1 MNWYEFA
8 SQAIDKVEE
17 LFEIKDPKDKS
28 SRFIQYIHKN
38 GCGDP
43 CGDCLRNDARL
54 FERNDPNLP
63 KVGRENHFGCHCEYR
78 DVPSKKVGTI
88 SQMGLNAPDVYLKA
102 YGQLPDYYI
111 TKQVAREQYGWND
124 RRNTVAGKAPGKM
137 IGGEIYTNKQF
148 LLPIKDGRIWYECD
162 VDYTSGGR
170 SAKRLFYSNDGLM
183 FYSDDHGTRSFYF
196 IE

>member
-17 LFEIKDPKDKS
+17 LFEIKDPKDKR

-43 CGDCLRNDARL
+43 
-54 FERNDPNLP
+54 
-63 KVGRENHFGCHCEYR
+63 
-78 DVPSKKVGTI
+78 
-88 SQMGLNAPDVYLKA
+88 
-102 YGQLPDYYI
+102 
-111 TKQVAREQYGWND
+111 
-124 RRNTVAGKAPGKM
+124 
-137 IGGEIYTNKQF
+137 
-148 LLPIKDGRIWYECD
+148 
-162 VDYTSGGR
+162 
-170 SAKRLFYSNDGLM
+170 LM